1 MKASKKKNLDDLVV
15 VGEIGERE
23 KSHQKKV
30 QKVNE
35 LIEMRIER
43 KIKIKEFRVKT
54 HVTVLVF

>member
-1 MKASKKKNLDDLVV
+1 LDDLVV

-23 KSHQKKV
+23 KSYQKKV

-43 KIKIKEFRVKT
+43 KIKIKELMAKRAGT
-54 HVTVLVF
+54 YSS